1 MYDERMDTRETDA
14 MLEHVILVTGIA
26 VCTMPPGVLIQ
37 MHRQQRRTREVF
49 QEKQKTPMNGDDIR
63 MKQEELRR
71 LNRALRAL
79 TECNKEMMRAADENT
94 FLKRV
99 CDVLVDQSG
108 YRMAWVGRPE
118 QDDAKSVKP
127 LASAGMDEGYVAAA
141 HITWADDERGRG
153 PTGTCLATRKPV
165 VIRDIRNHPSMKPW
179 REHAIRQG
187 FAASASL
194 PLVHGETLFGALM
207 VYSESNNAFDE
218 NEMVLL
224 GELADDLAFGMAS
237 LRNRA
242 AREQAEKALTQLNA
256 ELERRVRE
264 RTAEVFDLY
273 DNAPCAYHSLDPDGV
288 VQQINDTELAWLGYQ
303 RQEVQGRM
311 RLSELMTPSSAARF
325 EKVYPGFVAGGTSLE
340 MEWEMRR
347 KDGSVFVMLVS
358 TSALRDE
365 SGRYLR
371 SRSHGTNITERKR
384 LELGLRESEEKYRL
398 LFETTR
404 DAIILTDA
412 TGGFLDCNAATLD
425 MFGYADKQILL
436 QQGLRVLFAKQQPD
450 GRDSGEA
457 LKHIVE
463 ILRHNPDHFFEW
475 QHARADGS
483 EFPAEVV
490 VSSAEIHGRKILHGI
505 IRDISARKKYEND
518 LRISQDKFRELVEL
532 APLPLVLTDQSGHI
546 VRLINKRFTEVL
558 GYAIEDL
565 PDTDA
570 WWTNAYPDPGYRDE
584 VYRRW
589 HELADQALRGT
600 GAVESMECQ
609 MRCKDG
615 TLRTMLI
622 TGTVL
627 KDGLLAGFLDITER
641 RRVEEELRLAK
652 EAADQANRA
661 KSLFLA
667 NMSHEIRTPMNAILG
682 FSQLLS
688 RDPALSEDERQQ
700 VATISR
706 NGEHLMEIIN
716 DILDMA
722 RIESARVTVE
732 TAPCDLHV
740 LIDDLERVFGRRAR
754 DKNIRFSVE
763 GRDEAPSQILADT
776 AKLRQVLTNL
786 LSNAVKFTG
795 EGGRI
800 VLRIGFAE
808 ESGGKVRLFA
818 EVEDTGM
825 GIAPE
830 DMPRLFEPF
839 FLTKSG
845 KRMHGGTGLGL
856 AISHEYVRLMGG
868 GLTVD
873 SQPGVGSTFHFDILA
888 THVTAPMDAVE
899 KVPEHKALRIQP
911 GLPPCRVLVAD
922 DAPENR
928 YLLERMLKPV
938 GFEIRCAENGAEAVS
953 MCNEWHPNVVLLD
966 LHMPVMDGFEASRLI
981 HAAHGA
987 TIKIIVLSASVL
999 DDGRQQ
1005 ALGDGADAFIV
1016 KPFEFTELL
1025 ENLKRLIGVNYV
1037 PADERAD
1044 AGGGGEDAGTMLP
1057 GVEAIQRLPGN
1068 LVESLRVAIRRAD
1081 YDQMLALVE
1090 ELGHYDAPLGRQMG
1104 HLVRKFEYATLQRLL
1119 APPSNDTPDSKS

>member
-1 MYDERMDTRETDA
+1 MDTRETDA
-14 MLEHVILVTGIA
+14 LPGLVILVAGIA
-26 VCTMPPGVLIQ
+26 VCTMLRGVVIQ
-37 MHRQQRRTREVF
+37 MHRQQHRTREVF
-49 QEKQKTPMNGDDIR
+49 QERQETPMNDDDIR

-79 TECNKEMMRAADENT
+79 TECNKEMMRAADEST

-118 QDDAKSVKP
+118 QDDAKSVKL
-127 LASAGMDEGYVAAA
+127 LATAGMDEGYVAAA

-153 PTGTCLATRKPV
+153 PTGTCLITRKPV

-179 REHAIRQG
+179 CEHAIRRG

-207 VYSESNNAFDE
+207 VYSESDSAFDE

-242 AREQAEKALTQLNA
+242 AREQAEKALTQLNT
-256 ELERRVRE
+256 ELEQRVRE

-273 DNAPCAYHSLDPDGV
+273 NNAPCAYHSLDSIGV
-288 VQQINDTELAWLGYQ
+288 VQQINDTELAWLGYE
-303 RQEVQGRM
+303 RQEIQGRM

-325 EKVYPGFVAGGTSLE
+325 EKVYPEFVAGGTTLE
-340 MEWEMRR
+340 LEWEMRR
-347 KDGSVFVMLVS
+347 KDGSVFVMLIS

-365 SGRYLR
+365 KGRYLR
-371 SRSHGTNITERKR
+371 SRSHGSNITERKR

-398 LFETTR
+398 LFETSR
-404 DAIILTDA
+404 DAIILTDV
-412 TGGFLDCNAATLD
+412 TGVFLDCNAATLE

-436 QQGLRVLFAKQQPD
+436 NQGLRVLFAKQQPD
-450 GRDSGEA
+450 GRDSREA
-457 LKHIVE
+457 LKNIIE
-463 ILRHNPDHFFEW
+463 ILRNNPYHFFEW
-475 QHARADGS
+475 QHVRADGS

-490 VSSAEIHGRKILHGI
+490 VSSAEIHGRRILHGI
-505 IRDISARKKYEND
+505 IRDISARKKYEN
-518 LRISQDKFRELVEL
+518 
-532 APLPLVLTDQSGHI
+532 
-546 VRLINKRFTEVL
+546 
-558 GYAIEDL
+558 
-565 PDTDA
+565 
-570 WWTNAYPDPGYRDE
+570 
-584 VYRRW
+584 
-589 HELADQALRGT
+589 
-600 GAVESMECQ
+600 
-609 MRCKDG
+609 
-615 TLRTMLI
+615 
-622 TGTVL
+622 
-627 KDGLLAGFLDITER
+627 
-641 RRVEEELRLAK
+641 ELRLAK

-667 NMSHEIRTPMNAILG
+667 NMSHEIRTPMNAVLG

-688 RDPALSEDERQQ
+688 RDPALSGDQRQQ

-732 TAPCDLHV
+732 TSPCDLHV
-740 LIDDLERVFGRRAR
+740 LIDDMERLFGRRAR

-763 GRDEAPSQILADT
+763 GRDEVPSRILTDA

-795 EGGRI
+795 EGGQI
-800 VLRIGFAE
+800 VLRTGFAR
-808 ESGGKVRLFA
+808 ESGGNIRLFA
-818 EVEDTGM
+818 EVEDTGT

-868 GLTVD
+868 ELTVD
-873 SQPGVGSTFHFDILA
+873 SQPGAGSMFHFDILA
-888 THVTAPMDAVE
+888 MG
-899 KVPEHKALRIQP
+899 VPEPTDSIDESHDVQVHKAVRIQP
-911 GLPPCRVLVAD
+911 GQPSCRVLVAD

-938 GFEIRCAENGAEAVS
+938 GFEIRCVENGAEAVS
-953 MCNEWHPNVVLLD
+953 MCDEWHPNVVLLD

-981 HAAHGA
+981 RAAHGT
-987 TIKIIVLSASVL
+987 TIKIVVLSASVL

-1005 ALGDGADAFIV
+1005 VLGDGADAFIV
-1016 KPFEFTELL
+1016 KPFEFAELL
-1025 ENLKRLIGVNYV
+1025 ECIKRLIGVRYV
-1037 PADERAD
+1037 PAGQRAD
-1044 AGGGGEDAGTMLP
+1044 AGGGGEDAGERP
-1057 GVEAIQRLPGN
+1057 PDIEAIQRLPEN
-1068 LVESLRVAIRRAD
+1068 LVESLRAAIRRAD
-1081 YDQMLALVE
+1081 YDQMLSLVE
-1090 ELGHYDAPLGRQMG
+1090 ELGQYDAPLGRQMS

-1119 APPSNDTPDSKS
+1119 APSNDPAAPTS